1 MNKAI
6 GIFKNTSSQTL
17 AANDNIGFSDMQM
30 NSPTFG
36 YANNSIQ
43 IRTPGL
49 YRVDANFT
57 IAGTAAGTVEVDL
70 YQSGTANSS
79 ASAVETIA
87 TASDIANLK
96 FSTLVK
102 VNPGTT
108 WNYANLS
115 FNNVTA
121 STCTLASVIVEKI
134 Q

>member
-17 AANDNIGFSDMQM
+17 AANDNISFTDMQM

-49 YRVDANFT
+49 YRIDANFT

-79 ASAVETIA
+79 ASAIETIA

-102 VNPGTT
+102 VNPGAT